1 MKRTSLGLVICG
13 AVVVVVGIML
23 TRERTLSRHVE
34 PAPEQLVSAV
44 EKSHAF
50 NGVGHYGAAP
60 QSPVL
65 MNANPPIVAPGDVAK
80 AQLLE
85 TILKSKNDNDP
96 RLDRELRV
104 LSDGAKEII
113 RGRYAKYP
121 TERRNERGT
130 IVFLLGRNLT
140 SESDFQFLHSVL
152 SEAPCLSLA
161 DCKAELPGSTAS
173 ENLHHDLGT
182 GVTLAYPQ
190 LVALKSI
197 ENYLAG
203 AHQTDSNTAAAI
215 RDLEA
220 ARQSPISRVATM
232 AEEILT
238 KYQQTHRR

>member
-1 MKRTSLGLVICG
+1 MRRILLGLVLCG

-50 NGVGHYGAAP
+50 NGAGAHLSATQTP
-60 QSPVL
+60 IL
-65 MNANPPIVAPGDVAK
+65 INPPIVAPGDVAK
-80 AQLLE
+80 AQLLD
-85 TILKSKNDNDP
+85 TILKAKNDNDP

-104 LSDGAKEII
+104 LSEGAKEII
-113 RGRYAKYP
+113 RGRYAKFP

-203 AHQTDSNTAAAI
+203 SRQTDSNTAAAI
-215 RDLEA
+215 RDLET
-220 ARQSPISRVATM
+220 ARQSQITRVATM
-232 AEEILT
+232 ADEILT
-238 KYQQTHRR
+238 KYQRAHH